1 MKIATGGDA
10 REFFDQGTCG
20 IFAGRPGLID
30 MGNNNTGI
38 GFRGGLYG
46 KEHTMGNKRL
56 LTILAAAGSAAVIG
70 LGPVYAQEDE
80 SDELRLS
87 SEEYAQIAA
96 ADDEFGF
103 SIDEESSQIAAL
115 ESDEFGLDEESAQIA
130 ALESDE
136 LALSEDAQV
145 AALETGSSEEE
156 GLAGRAGLDD
166 ESSVGGTMDSIEG
179 AIGGSIEGEGHWN
192 VQVPSGGGLIDD

>member
-1 MKIATGGDA
+1 
-10 REFFDQGTCG
+10 
-20 IFAGRPGLID
+20 
-30 MGNNNTGI
+30 
-38 GFRGGLYG
+38 
-46 KEHTMGNKRL
+46 MGNKRL

-130 ALESDE
+130 ALE
-136 LALSEDAQV
+136 
-145 AALETGSSEEE
+145 TGSSEEE